1 MRLKD
6 KKALVIG
13 GLGGIGTAIV
23 AVLQAQGAQTCVSK
37 FKRWDDNDVQIT
49 DKLHMDLCNTA
60 QIDSMIA
67 AAVQKMGHIDILVNA
82 AGVITYAP
90 LVEIDDVG
98 YNNLFYVNVRG
109 TLFAMQAAAKHMIA
123 AGIKGRMVNISSVAG
138 MRGEAGLSLYC
149 ASKAAVISMTQSA
162 ALELI
167 RYGIRVNCVV
177 PGAVDTDMVRN
188 LIKSRLL
195 NQDVDDAMSNFARI
209 IPTGRLAD
217 PSEIASCVAFLASDD
232 SSYMVGESM
241 VVSGGMYVG

>member
-1 MRLKD
+1 
-6 KKALVIG
+6 
-13 GLGGIGTAIV
+13 
-23 AVLQAQGAQTCVSK
+23 
-37 FKRWDDNDVQIT
+37 
-49 DKLHMDLCNTA
+49 
-60 QIDSMIA
+60 
-67 AAVQKMGHIDILVNA
+67 
-82 AGVITYAP
+82 
-90 LVEIDDVG
+90 
-98 YNNLFYVNVRG
+98 
-109 TLFAMQAAAKHMIA
+109 
-123 AGIKGRMVNISSVAG
+123 
-138 MRGEAGLSLYC
+138 
-149 ASKAAVISMTQSA
+149 MTQSA

>member
-13 GLGGIGTAIV
+13 GLGEIGTAIV
-23 AVLQAQGAQTCVSK
+23 AVLQAQGAQTCVSI
-37 FKRWDDNDVQIT
+37 FKRWDDNDAQIA

-60 QIDSMIA
+60 QINSMIA

-90 LVEIDDVG
+90 LVEIDDVE
-98 YNNLFYVNVRG
+98 YNNLFDVNVRG

-167 RYGIRVNCVV
+167 KHGIRVNCVV
-177 PGAVDTDMVRN
+177 PGAVDTDMMRC

-195 NQDVDDAMSNFARI
+195 DQDIDDAMSNLGRI
-209 IPTGRLAD
+209 IPTGRLAE